1 MAVIAGVEPIFFNE
15 PSVRT
20 WLMVFGAISPA
31 EAVTSFATLKSLTFS
46 SSSRR
51 DAPYVFLQPMET
63 SLSPSYSLIAAAGI
77 VIAFLLLIGSIISLK
92 GGARLGVAGLAVAL
106 LLPAAW
112 FFAALNPWLTDARFR
127 AYRSFYQD
135 LKPGMT
141 RDEVLARV
149 ESHYPASGERKA
161 PKVMEDT
168 PERLGFF
175 MDPEH
180 SREPNCEG
188 IFLSLREGKV
198 VSKGYSPD

>member
-1 MAVIAGVEPIFFNE
+1 
-15 PSVRT
+15 
-20 WLMVFGAISPA
+20 
-31 EAVTSFATLKSLTFS
+31 
-46 SSSRR
+46 
-51 DAPYVFLQPMET
+51 MET
-63 SLSPSYSLIAAAGI
+63 SLSPAYSLIAAAGV
-77 VIAFLLLIGSIISLK
+77 VIAILLLGSIVSLK
-92 GGARLGVAGLAVAL
+92 GGARIGVAALALVL

-141 RDEVLARV
+141 RDEVLAQV
-149 ESHYPASGERKA
+149 ASHYPASGERKA

-175 MDPEH
+175 MNPEH

-188 IFLSLREGKV
+188 IFLTLRDGKV